1 MKYHVAYHHDGW
13 RRIAPQYPYAPSHDD
28 FGAVQIVRQDVDDR
42 TRLYVELIRRAD
54 GSIEV
59 TVARLEVRG
68 NYRGRERYRTAKFL
82 QPADLELVVGPA
94 LVPG

>member
-1 MKYHVAYHHDGW
+1 MKYQIAYQPEGW

-28 FGAVQIVRQDVDDR
+28 FGAVQVVCQDLDDR
-42 TRLYVELIRRAD
+42 TRLYVELLQKAD
-54 GSIEV
+54 ASIEV
-59 TVARLEVRG
+59 TIARLEVSG

-94 LVPG
+94 LVPS